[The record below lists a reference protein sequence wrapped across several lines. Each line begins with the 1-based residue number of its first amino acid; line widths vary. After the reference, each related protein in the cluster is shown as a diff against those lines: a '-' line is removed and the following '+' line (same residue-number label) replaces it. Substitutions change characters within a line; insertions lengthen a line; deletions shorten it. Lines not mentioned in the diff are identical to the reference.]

1 MVESSAR
8 QSVVALEP
16 LRSDVI
22 AWRIVTLFLLILGID
37 FAWEV
42 VDKLVTT
49 RLRGSSSD
57 TGLLHA
63 WEHLK
68 FETCALGLVSL
79 LLVVFEVLCIHCN
92 SSAAE
97 FLLYIAKVEASPAAT
112 WGYVPR
118 QSAAPFIWLGSR
130 LRKLCLP
137 AC

>member
-1 MVESSAR
+1 MAPSAGPF
-8 QSVVALEP
+8 VVPVQPGEEPGALE
-16 LRSDVI
+16 VET
-22 AWRIVTLFLLILGID
+22 WRIVTLFLLILGID

-97 FLLYIAKVEASPAAT
+97 LLLYIASFYYTSQTTAGT
-112 WGYVPR
+112 M
-118 QSAAPFIWLGSR
+118 
-130 LRKLCLP
+130 
-137 AC
+137 

>member
-1 MVESSAR
+1 MAPSAGPF
-8 QSVVALEP
+8 VVPVQPGEEPGALE
-16 LRSDVI
+16 VET
-22 AWRIVTLFLLILGID
+22 WRIVTLFLLILGID

-42 VDKLVTT
+42 VDKLVVT

-57 TGLLHA
+57 TGLVHA

-97 FLLYIAKVEASPAAT
+97 LLLHIAKVEASPAAT
-112 WGYVPR
+112 WGCVPR
-118 QSAAPFIWLGSR
+118 
-130 LRKLCLP
+130 
-137 AC
+137 